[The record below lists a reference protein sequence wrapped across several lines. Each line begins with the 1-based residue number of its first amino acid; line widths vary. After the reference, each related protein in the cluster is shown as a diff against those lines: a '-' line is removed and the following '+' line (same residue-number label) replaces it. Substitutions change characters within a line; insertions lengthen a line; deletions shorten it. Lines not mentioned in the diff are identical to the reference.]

1 MKKKKPFSSVERL
14 LIAAIALCLAIA
26 GAMGFLFFKVTC
38 ENREAEQELTLIEQ
52 QALRTAAS
60 QTPQPTPTAEL
71 TPENGTPIPEIT
83 PEEIESEE
91 PETFELE
98 GEDVEEEDPLLLAI
112 LYQQQEA
119 NKTPKPAAGTKS
131 APKRRTYAQKLAIK
145 ARYAVRG
152 GTKQT
157 PSPET
162 EATAE
167 PTTTP
172 PRVGTTVQRDVRYS
186 VDFDNLHEMNEEI
199 VAWIL

>member
-71 TPENGTPIPEIT
+71 TPGNGTPIPEIT
-83 PEEIESEE
+83 PEITPEEIEPEE

-131 APKRRTYAQKLAIK
+131 APKRRTCAQKLAIK

-167 PTTTP
+167 PITP
-172 PRVGTTVQRDVRYS
+172 ATLGPIACMSR
-186 VDFDNLHEMNEEI
+186 
-199 VAWIL
+199 

>member
-60 QTPQPTPTAEL
+60 QTPQSTPTAEL

-83 PEEIESEE
+83 PEEIEPEE

-98 GEDVEEEDPLLLAI
+98 GEDVEEEDPLMLAI
-112 LYQQQEA
+112 L
-119 NKTPKPAAGTKS
+119 
-131 APKRRTYAQKLAIK
+131 
-145 ARYAVRG
+145 
-152 GTKQT
+152 
-157 PSPET
+157 
-162 EATAE
+162 
-167 PTTTP
+167 
-172 PRVGTTVQRDVRYS
+172 
-186 VDFDNLHEMNEEI
+186 
-199 VAWIL
+199 

>member
-1 MKKKKPFSSVERL
+1 
-14 LIAAIALCLAIA
+14 
-26 GAMGFLFFKVTC
+26 MGFLFFKVTC

-60 QTPQPTPTAEL
+60 QTPQPTLTAEL

-83 PEEIESEE
+83 PEEIEPEE

-145 ARYAVRG
+145 ARYVVRG

-157 PSPET
+157 PYPET

-172 PRVGTTVQRDVRYS
+172 PRVKFLKLS
-186 VDFDNLHEMNEEI
+186 I
-199 VAWIL
+199 S